1 MTLCSVALDCVVGGV
16 IGTVCCIVFGILS
29 GFFAFHMRW
38 HVGYDNM
45 WQYFIFRF
53 FKVAVLHYSFI

>member
-29 GFFAFHMRW
+29 GFLH
-38 HVGYDNM
+38 
-45 WQYFIFRF
+45 FI
-53 FKVAVLHYSFI
+53 